1 MQNPPPGPPPG
12 QVPPPPPGYPQQPYQ
27 QSTTSG
33 VDKKTGSFLAYLLWW
48 ITGLVMLFVGK
59 GDPDI
64 KYHAAQ
70 SIVFFGAISVIR
82 IVLGIVGDFT
92 LGAAIFAISALIQ
105 LFAIIIWIICMVKA
119 WSGGGAR
126 FPIPLL
132 GGVITPY
139 AEQLANAVN

>member
-27 QSTTSG
+27 QPTTSG
-33 VDKKTGSFLAYLLWW
+33 IDKKTGSFLAYLLWW
-48 ITGLVMLFVGK
+48 ITGIIMLFVGK

-70 SIVFFGAISVIR
+70 SIVFFGSISVIR
-82 IVLGIVGDFT
+82 LILGVVGAY
-92 LGAAIFAISALIQ
+92 AAPFAIGAISNVIF
-105 LFAIIIWIICMVKA
+105 LFAIVIWIICMVKA

-126 FPIPLL
+126 FPIPLV
-132 GGVITPY
+132 GGVVTPY
-139 AEQLANAVN
+139 AEQLANSVN